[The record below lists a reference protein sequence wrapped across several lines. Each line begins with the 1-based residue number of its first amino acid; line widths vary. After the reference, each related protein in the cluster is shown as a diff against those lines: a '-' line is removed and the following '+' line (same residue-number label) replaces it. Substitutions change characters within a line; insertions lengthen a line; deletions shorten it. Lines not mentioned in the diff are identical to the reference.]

1 MGLGNAMKCRAIIYD
16 YIGTLVNCRGYNMA
30 DSENT
35 LYNSLYSAGFRV
47 EKKAFLDAY
56 RVAHKK
62 YRVIRYEQYR
72 EVTNAVWVAEALTNL
87 GYPTTPDDPLVKE
100 ALNIFFQDFIN
111 TIELRD
117 GARELLEE
125 TSRQYRL
132 GLISN
137 FTYGPVIHNSLRK
150 IGISQY
156 FNALLVSD
164 DIGWRKPSP
173 VIFQDML
180 QRLGVSAAE
189 TVFVGDSPMED
200 IKGALDMGLR
210 AVFVSSQFNS
220 LKDLKESN
228 LRPDCVIESL
238 QLFPKDI
245 DQLIK

>member
-1 MGLGNAMKCRAIIYD
+1 
-16 YIGTLVNCRGYNMA
+16 
-30 DSENT
+30 
-35 LYNSLYSAGFRV
+35 
-47 EKKAFLDAY
+47 
-56 RVAHKK
+56 
-62 YRVIRYEQYR
+62 
-72 EVTNAVWVAEALTNL
+72 
-87 GYPTTPDDPLVKE
+87 
-100 ALNIFFQDFIN
+100 FIN